1 MVVSSSSIQELPEL
15 LTTQRDLNYSSSD
28 LQKTANGFNLVPYVL
43 KAKHMRQ
50 IHYSSNKQILLLTY
64 RL

>member
-1 MVVSSSSIQELPEL
+1 MVVSSSFIQELLEL
-15 LTTQRDLNYSSSD
+15 LTTQRDFNYSSSD

-50 IHYSSNKQILLLTY
+50 IH
-64 RL
+64 